1 MPDKEDM
8 DADDSKLFRNSVG
21 TVRRVKYDRVLPD
34 RKKPKPVPYKTLA
47 ENRQV
52 LTEMV
57 DGELDPAEL
66 ETGDELLFKRVGI
79 QHKVFKK
86 LRNGNFS
93 VEAQIDL
100 HGMTA
105 PMAKSALAAFL
116 GECRNKNRK
125 CVRVIHGKGLGSR
138 EGKPV
143 LKNKVNHWLRQWRD
157 VQAFC
162 SARPIDGGT
171 GAIYVLLSR

>member
-1 MPDKEDM
+1 MPDKEDIES
-8 DADDSKLFRNSVG
+8 DDISLFRNSVG
-21 TVRRVKYDRVLPD
+21 PVRRIKHDRVLPT
-34 RKKPKPVPYKTLA
+34 RKKPRPIPYKTLA
-47 ENRQV
+47 ENRKV
-52 LTEMV
+52 LTEMM
-57 DGELDPAEL
+57 DGDLDPTEL

-86 LRNGNFS
+86 LRSGHFS

-100 HGMTA
+100 HGLTV
-105 PMAKSALAAFL
+105 PMAKSALNEFL
-116 GECRNKNRK
+116 VDCRNKNRK
-125 CVRVIHGKGLGSR
+125 CIRVIHGKGIGSR

-143 LKNKVNHWLRQWRD
+143 LKNKVNHWLRQRSE

>member
-1 MPDKEDM
+1 M
-8 DADDSKLFRNSVG
+8 DADDINLFRNSVG
-21 TVRRVKYDRVLPD
+21 PVRRIKHDQVLPA
-34 RKKPKPVPYKTLA
+34 RKRPKPVPYKTLA
-47 ENRQV
+47 ENRNV
-52 LTEMV
+52 LTEMM
-57 DGELDPAEL
+57 DGDLDPAEL

-86 LRNGNFS
+86 LRSGNFS

-100 HGMTA
+100 HGMTV
-105 PMAKSALAAFL
+105 PVAKTALNTFL
-116 GECRNKNRK
+116 AECRNKNRK
-125 CVRVIHGKGLGSR
+125 CIRVIHGKGMGSR

-143 LKNKVNHWLRQWRD
+143 LKNKVNHWLRQRRD